1 MTVAQPT
8 EESDA
13 TTLPDPELNPLLNPL
28 LAAHMGRWA
37 EVYFTN
43 PPEKRG
49 QAVAELLRELGSSSP
64 PQPVPVPENQAQ
76 ILDSPVPEN
85 PVLRKPV
92 FQEPAFPR
100 GDQHVPERLD
110 DGSGKE
116 QYDWT
121 HDRAS
126 TRDSFD
132 LAEETPLTCNSCG
145 HNNWRGQRFCGMCG
159 MPLGFSPE
167 QAVEAAPST
176 VSWAEPRVPSEG
188 RLSEPMAEFAD
199 SAAPF
204 EHHPTPQSESW
215 HMREQNLPNPGP
227 LFQFQ
232 SELDSAPRSYRVYLG
247 AVIAI
252 LLTVLLYMAWRGSA
266 AFWSNVRTPAQIPR
280 AVSTEQPVVPP
291 QAQPTP
297 VQNAVEKN
305 APPVTAP
312 ASTARSQNQTDTS
325 APTDAAPKP
334 RPAPRIVAV
343 TAPSSA
349 TPAAE
354 QGGSE
359 ELATAEKF
367 LDARPGAARDTQ
379 EAARWLW
386 KAVAK
391 QNVTAT
397 FLLSDLY
404 LRGDG
409 VAKNCDQG
417 RLLLDAAARKG
428 VTAAAERL
436 RHLQA
441 FGCQ

>member
-1 MTVAQPT
+1 VAQPT

-13 TTLPDPELNPLLNPL
+13 TTLPDPQLNPLLNPL

-49 QAVAELLRELGSSSP
+49 QAVAELLRELESSSP
-64 PQPVPVPENQAQ
+64 PPSAPVLESSAQ
-76 ILDSPVPEN
+76 ILDSPAPEN
-85 PVLRKPV
+85 SVLQEPV
-92 FQEPAFPR
+92 FQKPAFQKN
-100 GDQHVPERLD
+100 DQYEPERLD
-110 DGSGKE
+110 DGFGKE
-116 QYDWT
+116 Q
-121 HDRAS
+121 HDSAS
-126 TRDSFD
+126 TRDSFA
-132 LAEETPLTCNSCG
+132 LAEEAPLTCNSCG
-145 HNNWRGQRFCGMCG
+145 HNNWRAQRFCGMCG

-167 QAVEAAPST
+167 QAEEAAPST
-176 VSWAEPRVPSEG
+176 ASWAEPRVPSES
-188 RLSEPMAEFAD
+188 RLSEPLAEFAEHT
-199 SAAPF
+199 APF
-204 EHHPTPQSESW
+204 EHHRTPQSESW
-215 HMREQNLPNPGP
+215 PVREQNLPDPSP
-227 LFQFQ
+227 RFQFQ

-247 AVIAI
+247 AAVAI
-252 LLTVLLYMAWRGSA
+252 LLTILLYMAWRSGA
-266 AFWSNVRTPAQIPR
+266 AFWSNVKTPAQIPR
-280 AVSTEQPVVPP
+280 AVSTEQQPSP
-291 QAQPTP
+291 AQNAGETSATP
-297 VQNAVEKN
+297 VT
-305 APPVTAP
+305 PP
-312 ASTARSQNQTDTS
+312 ASTARTQNQTDTG
-325 APTDAAPKP
+325 APANAAPKP
-334 RPAPRIVAV
+334 RPAPRIVPV
-343 TAPSSA
+343 TATST

-367 LDARPGAARDTQ
+367 LDTRPGAARDTQ

-409 VAKNCDQG
+409 VTKNCDQG

>member
-1 MTVAQPT
+1 MAQPT

-13 TTLPDPELNPLLNPL
+13 TTLPDPELNPLLNPV

-49 QAVAELLRELGSSSP
+49 QAVAELLRELESSSP
-64 PQPVPVPENQAQ
+64 SPSAPVLESSDQ
-76 ILDSPVPEN
+76 ILDSPAPENSVLQN
-85 PVLRKPV
+85 PVLQKSA
-92 FQEPAFPR
+92 FQKNDQYEPK
-100 GDQHVPERLD
+100 RLD
-110 DGSGKE
+110 DGFAKE
-116 QYDWT
+116 Q
-121 HDRAS
+121 HDNRTFDKTS
-126 TRDSFD
+126 MQDSSAR
-132 LAEETPLTCNSCG
+132 AEEMPLTCNSCG

-167 QAVEAAPST
+167 QAEEAAPST
-176 VSWAEPRVPSEG
+176 ASWAESRVSSES
-188 RLSEPMAEFAD
+188 RLSEPLAEFAEHT
-199 SAAPF
+199 APF
-204 EHHPTPQSESW
+204 EHHRTPQSESW
-215 HMREQNLPNPGP
+215 PAREQYLPDPGP
-227 LFQFQ
+227 RFQFQ
-232 SELDSAPRSYRVYLG
+232 AELDSAPRSYRVYLG
-247 AVIAI
+247 AAVAI
-252 LLTVLLYMAWRGSA
+252 LLTVLLYMAWRSGA
-266 AFWSNVRTPAQIPR
+266 AFWSNVKTPAQIPR
-280 AVSTEQPVVPP
+280 AVSTEQQPAPP
-291 QAQPTP
+291 PAQQMP
-297 VQNAVEKN
+297 VQNAGESS
-305 APPVTAP
+305 APSVTPP
-312 ASTARSQNQTDTS
+312 ASTAHSQNQTAIS
-325 APTDAAPKP
+325 APATAAPKP
-334 RPAPRIVAV
+334 RPAPRIVPV
-343 TAPSSA
+343 TATST

-354 QGGSE
+354 QGGFE
-359 ELATAEKF
+359 ELATAQKF

-409 VAKNCDQG
+409 VTKNCDQG